1 MQEVRVIRS
10 AKRDRTVSANV
21 VNGVLVVRMPAR
33 LSQAEE
39 AEWIERMRLH
49 FEKKRRRQRRKSDTD
64 LLARARVLNL
74 MYFGGKLDYSIQW
87 VDNQAHRW
95 GSCTPGSESIRIS
108 RELEPFPDWV
118 LDYVIVHELAHLVEP
133 NHSPAFWKLVYQ
145 YPKTDKAIGFLLGFT
160 TGRSSLSAS

>member
-1 MQEVRVIRS
+1 
-10 AKRDRTVSANV
+10 
-21 VNGVLVVRMPAR
+21 MPAR

-49 FEKKRRRQRRKSDTD
+49 FEKKRRRQQRKSDGD

-74 MYFGGKLDYSIQW
+74 MYFGGKLAYSIQW
-87 VDNQAHRW
+87 VDNQTHRW

-118 LDYVIVHELAHLVEP
+118 LDYVIMHELAHLVEP
-133 NHSPAFWKLVYQ
+133 NHSPAFWKLVHQ
-145 YPKTDKAIGFLLGFT
+145 YPKTDKAMGFLLGFS
-160 TGRSSLSAS
+160 TGRASLSAS